1 MTFQLNV
8 GNANLVPV
16 LENELQQSTSNGAL
30 QVRNPQ
36 YSTTA
41 GLFRYTNSGRK
52 HCIKQ
57 HHPRGVFRVWDS
69 LHGPGREKSVL
80 HRKFRKATKP
90 LIRTR

>member
-1 MTFQLNV
+1 MNLRDCLRPSLQVTIQLNV

-41 GLFRYTNSGRK
+41 DLFRYTNSG
-52 HCIKQ
+52 
-57 HHPRGVFRVWDS
+57 W
-69 LHGPGREKSVL
+69 
-80 HRKFRKATKP
+80 
-90 LIRTR
+90 